1 MQLTA
6 RQYLGTL
13 IRSLLL
19 TARQSLGTMNEH
31 TPPWQSQKQL
41 NLAGI
46 RLGRAML
53 PGLRGAGLKSL
64 AGGKLAQDTL
74 TDLGRMLL
82 IDAAKYRCS

>member
-1 MQLTA
+1 MMQLTA

-53 PGLRGAGLKSL
+53 PVCFVW
-64 AGGKLAQDTL
+64 
-74 TDLGRMLL
+74 LL
-82 IDAAKYRCS
+82 VSIQGWY